1 MPSAGNRRWHQ
12 THFAN
17 SEFNMKTNGQQPESP
32 PAAQPPAQ
40 IYQLNL
46 LQKVDHSLGMN
57 PGPRRGG
64 PSGPPSP
71 ALIHQLSNSGIEIPS
86 TEGKT
91 GGKSR
96 VAVAKL
102 TQQMPGGMADWTK
115 NASGER
121 AFMDEKELLTK
132 LPISRRTLGTWKAT
146 GVLPYI
152 KIGRRCLYDWASVQ
166 GALLRRQRGGQ

>member
-1 MPSAGNRRWHQ
+1 
-12 THFAN
+12 
-17 SEFNMKTNGQQPESP
+17 
-32 PAAQPPAQ
+32 
-40 IYQLNL
+40 
-46 LQKVDHSLGMN
+46 MN
-57 PGPRRGG
+57 PGPGRGG

-86 TEGKT
+86 TGGKT

-96 VAVAKL
+96 VAAAKM
-102 TQQMPGGMADWTK
+102 TQQMPGGMTDWTK

-132 LPISRRTLGTWKAT
+132 LPISRRTLGTWKTT

>member
-1 MPSAGNRRWHQ
+1 
-12 THFAN
+12 
-17 SEFNMKTNGQQPESP
+17 MKTNGQQTESP
-32 PAAQPPAQ
+32 PSAQPAAR

-46 LQKVDHSLGMN
+46 LQKVDQSVGMN
-57 PGPRRGG
+57 PGPGRGG

-86 TEGKT
+86 TGGKT

-96 VAVAKL
+96 VAVVKM
-102 TQQMPGGMADWTK
+102 TQQLPGGMDDFGGTAT
-115 NASGER
+115 GER

-132 LPISRRTLGTWKAT
+132 LPISRRTLGTWKST